1 MGKKIMEA
9 HNKTNMVGLR
19 FGKLSVIA
27 ATESEKNRARWV
39 CQCDCGNKC
48 VATGK
53 TLREGK
59 KQSCGCIKRA
69 QSQEWIKT
77 LCKRNELSFGEASC
91 NHLYSIYRL
100 NAKKRNFEYTIT
112 IDDFRTLTSKECYYC
127 GELPQYAHDGVT
139 CSTPYVYNG
148 IDRVDNLIGYTLEN
162 CVTCCRICNWM
173 KRTQSQSDFIEKCA
187 KITQNINH
195 KKLAEMT
202 S

>member
-1 MGKKIMEA
+1 MEA
-9 HNKTNMVGLR
+9 HNKTNIVGNKYGRL
-19 FGKLSVIA
+19 LVIA

-59 KQSCGCIKRA
+59 KQSCGCIKRE
-69 QSQEWIKT
+69 QSKELVKT
-77 LCKRNELSFGEASC
+77 LHKQNELYYGEGSC
-91 NHLYSIYRL
+91 NHLYSVYKH
-100 NAKKRNFEYTIT
+100 NALKRNLEYSIT
-112 IDDFRTLTSKECYYC
+112 IDDFRNLTSSDCYYC
-127 GELPQYAHDGVT
+127 GEKPQYAHDGVT
-139 CSTPYVYNG
+139 CSTPYIYNG
-148 IDRVDNLIGYTLEN
+148 IDRVDNSIGYTLEN

-187 KITQNINH
+187 KITQYINH

-202 S
+202 N